1 MGCLSSMPVGFPVVQ
16 HGETMSHH
24 LMQSATQTHHYQ
36 YVTVRNVAVILQY
49 DASCEHVPCS
59 LPAHL
64 QHMVPVHHH
73 CLSHTHGTPSAA
85 HIIYDFQ
92 QVGILAD

>member
-1 MGCLSSMPVGFPVVQ
+1 MSAGFPVVQ

-24 LMQSATQTHHYQ
+24 LTQSATQTYYYQ
-36 YVTVRNVAVILQY
+36 YVTTRNVLVVLPY

-64 QHMVPVHHH
+64 QHMVPGHHH
-73 CLSHTHGTPSAA
+73 CLSHTHGTSSEA
-85 HIIYDFQ
+85 HIICGFQ
-92 QVGILAD
+92 QVGILTD